1 MNRGHTMNTDT
12 ANKNATFI
20 ILISWVFILIGGF
33 IALGTLMQ
41 SLMLTFLFSNEEFAA
56 AMQLSSQDMPAQ
68 AAFMLDHIRS
78 ISWSAFAIAALL
90 VAASVGMLRRKQWA
104 RLLFIGMMWLFA
116 VITVTMAVVQLGYL
130 SNLSTGDQELP
141 EGFIKLLEATK
152 LMSLLFAI
160 GLGGLFG
167 WLAWK
172 LGRPAI
178 KAEFQGNAAPDT
190 N

>member
-1 MNRGHTMNTDT
+1 MNKDT
-12 ANKNATFI
+12 VNKNATFI
-20 ILISWVFILIGGF
+20 TLISWVFILIGGF

-78 ISWSAFAIAALL
+78 ISWLAFAVAALL
-90 VAASVGMLRRKQWA
+90 VGASVGMLRRKNCA

-116 VITVTMAVVQLGYL
+116 VMTVTMAAVQLGYL
-130 SNLSTGDQELP
+130 DNLSAGKDVP
-141 EGFIKLLEATK
+141 AGFIKLMQATK
-152 LMSLLFAI
+152 LMSLLFGI
-160 GLGGLFG
+160 GLGVLFG
-167 WLAWK
+167 WLAWR

-178 KAEFQGNAAPDT
+178 KAEFRDNAPANTD
-190 N
+190 